1 MAFQLLLNFF
11 IALLWMF
18 LSVSFS
24 SSTFIVGFLLGMLM
38 IWTMKGFFP
47 GRFYMNRLWSV
58 IKLSLMFFKEL
69 IMANIQ
75 VLFLILQ
82 PKLSIKPA
90 IFALPT
96 ILEKDWEITLLSSL
110 ISLTPGTL
118 VIDVSEDSKTIYIH
132 ALDYRDADEA
142 IDSIKNTFEKAILE
156 VSRP

>member
-1 MAFQLLLNFF
+1 LAFQLLLNFF

-47 GRFYMNRLWSV
+47 GRFYMNRLGSV
-58 IKLSLMFFKEL
+58 IKLSLLFFKEL

-75 VLFLILQ
+75 VLYLILQ